1 MCTHPVSGSLRR
13 SLLVLIVLAGTG
25 AATPAAWAQVEQCEA
40 NGKSIN
46 LNHGGMTANLTGV
59 VRCARE
65 GKPTREI
72 PYVNGKVH
80 GVQKRF
86 GGMGSSDQVVH
97 TEYREGKR
105 NGIQRTF
112 DAKGQIVSEISFSD
126 DRESGL
132 SRTFHANGKVKRETL
147 VAANDQQSLTHD
159 YDEQGRLEGVRCGRQ
174 VTGPAG
180 RGTCRYRD
188 YSGVLETF
196 WPGGAVRT
204 RAQFKAGLMDGTFE
218 RFDRNGAPQHR
229 EEMQAGY
236 VHGTARALGAE
247 GRVLQEAQFN
257 EGVRH
262 GMLKVFH
269 ETGKL
274 IEELTFDQGELMRE
288 RTYYLNGELRADTQR
303 GNERVQARG
312 YWDNGKLRF
321 EGSFLAPGARDSR
334 PNRNTTFT
342 PLQIERDRD
351 RRYNEWGAVYGHWPR
366 NMRGDGVEKYFYEN
380 GGPASEVILKE
391 GRREGLARA
400 WHENGKLSAEAVYAG
415 GRITVRREFDENGVL
430 IKEEEVLEDGS
441 RRRR

>member
-86 GGMGSSDQVVH
+86 GGMGSSGQVVH
-97 TEYREGKR
+97 AEYREGKR

-112 DAKGQIVSEISFSD
+112 DAEGRLVSEITFAD
-126 DRESGL
+126 DRESGP
-132 SRTFHANGKVKRETL
+132 SRHFHANGKVKRETM
-147 VAANDQQSLTHD
+147 VAAPDQLSLTHD
-159 YDEQGRLEGVRCGRQ
+159 YDEQGRLEGVTCGRQ
-174 VTGPAG
+174 VTSPAG

-188 YSGVLETF
+188 YNGVLETF
-196 WPGGAVRT
+196 WPGGTVKT
-204 RAQFKAGLMDGTFE
+204 RAQFKAGLMDGAFE
-218 RFDRNGAPQHR
+218 RFDKDGAPLLR
-229 EEMQAGY
+229 EEMRAGY
-236 VHGTARALGAE
+236 VHGTARALGAA
-247 GRVLQEAQFN
+247 GRVMQEAQFN
-257 EGVRH
+257 EGIRH
-262 GMLKVFH
+262 GALKVFH
-269 ETGKL
+269 ESGQL
-274 IEELTFDQGELMRE
+274 LEELAFDQGELMRE

-303 GNERVQARG
+303 NNDQVHARG

-321 EGSFLAPGARDSR
+321 EATLLTPGARGSR
-334 PNRNTTFT
+334 PNPSTTFA
-342 PLQIERDRD
+342 PLQIGRDRD
-351 RRYNEWGAVYGHWPR
+351 RRYNEWGAVHGHWPR
-366 NMRGDGVEKYFYEN
+366 SMHVDGLEKYFYEN
-380 GGPASEVILKE
+380 GSPASEVIYRD
-391 GRREGLARA
+391 GRRDGQARA
-400 WHENGKLSAEAVYAG
+400 WHENGKLSAEAVYVA